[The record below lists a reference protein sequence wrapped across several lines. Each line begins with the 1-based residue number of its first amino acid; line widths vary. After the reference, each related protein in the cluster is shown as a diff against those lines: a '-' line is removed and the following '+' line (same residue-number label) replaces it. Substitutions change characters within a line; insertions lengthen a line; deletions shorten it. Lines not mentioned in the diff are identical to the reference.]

1 MALRVGLIGC
11 GGIVNGHVMRM
22 KETGEIEIA
31 AMQDPSTAAMD
42 KLAERQGLSASIPRY
57 ADHMEML
64 KSAKL
69 DAVLISSP
77 HTMHYQQTVDAVDA
91 GMHVLLEK
99 PMVCTVEH
107 AHLLVDRVKR
117 SDRVVM
123 LSYQRHYD
131 PVYRYAR
138 NLVASGELGRLTYIQ
153 AYLAQEWMQATA
165 GSWRQVP
172 ELGGGGQLIDSG
184 SHICDMLLFVP
195 GKRVESVSARVD
207 FRGRPVDINSGAVL
221 QYEDGLMGTLTIIG
235 DAGGWWED
243 WTINGEKGTLFIRN
257 GRIFLKRF
265 REPLVE
271 VEKSELPAGT
281 NPDRAFLEAIKGL
294 GPNETPVEIGVGV
307 ISLTEA
313 IWKSGAEG
321 GAPVRV

>member
-1 MALRVGLIGC
+1 MTLRVGLIGC
-11 GGIVNGHVMRM
+11 GGIVNGHVTRM
-22 KETGEIEIA
+22 KETEEMEIV
-31 AMQDPSTAAMD
+31 AMQDPSAAAID
-42 KLAERQGLSASIPRY
+42 KLAERQGLSASIPRFS
-57 ADHMEML
+57 DHKEMIR
-64 KSAKL
+64 SASL

-77 HTMHYQQTVDAVDA
+77 HTLHYQQSVEAIDA
-91 GMHVLLEK
+91 GLHVLLEK
-99 PMVCTVEH
+99 PMVCSVEQ
-107 AHLLVDRVKR
+107 AHHLVERVKR
-117 SDRVVM
+117 TDRVVM

-184 SHICDMLLFVP
+184 SHICDMLLFIP
-195 GKRVESVSARVD
+195 GKRVESVTARVD

-257 GRIFLKRF
+257 GRLMLKRF
-265 REPLVE
+265 REPMVE
-271 VEKSELPAGT
+271 VEKADLPAGT
-281 NPDRAFLEAIKGL
+281 NPDRAFLEAIRGRGL
-294 GPNETPVEIGVGV
+294 NETPVEIGVGV
-307 ISLTEA
+307 IGLTEA
-313 IWKSGAEG
+313 IWKSGAAN
-321 GAPVRV
+321 GAPVQV